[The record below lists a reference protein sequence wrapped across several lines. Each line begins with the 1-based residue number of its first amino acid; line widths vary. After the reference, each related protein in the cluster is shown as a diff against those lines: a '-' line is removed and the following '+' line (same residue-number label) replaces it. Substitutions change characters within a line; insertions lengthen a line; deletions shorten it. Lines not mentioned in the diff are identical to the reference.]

1 MTYRHPVFC
10 VLHQW
15 MNFWYYYMA
24 LVWLFVILAG
34 LTVVVLF
41 QYRNED
47 NLYQLTLIS
56 GVVQVVREG
65 ETIEIPQDEL
75 VPGDVV
81 CVSAGTAFC
90 DMLLIEG
97 GATLVDEG
105 ALTGEAHPIGKMPV
119 DRTLGEQVYD
129 IKTHK
134 RSTILAGTRVIQ
146 SESGRAIC
154 LKTASFT
161 ARGELIRD
169 IFTYKRHQFKFD
181 SEVPIVLAILLCY
194 AIFAFAYVN
203 ERACASRPFQR

>member
-1 MTYRHPVFC
+1 
-10 VLHQW
+10 

-34 LTVVVLF
+34 LTVIVIF

-47 NLYQLTLIS
+47 NLYKLTRIT
-56 GVVQVVREG
+56 GTVRVVRVG
-65 ETIEIPQDEL
+65 KTTTIPQHEL

-81 CVSAGTAFC
+81 LVDTGTAFC
-90 DMLLIEG
+90 DMLVVDG
-97 GATLVDEG
+97 GSTLVDEG
-105 ALTGEAHPIGKMPV
+105 ALTGEAHPIGKLPV
-119 DRTLGEQVYD
+119 DRTLCEQPYD
-129 IKTHK
+129 VKTHK

-146 SESGRAIC
+146 SEDGRAIC

-181 SEVPIVLAILLCY
+181 TEVPIVLAILVCY
-194 AIFAFAYVN
+194 AIFAFA
-203 ERACASRPFQR
+203 